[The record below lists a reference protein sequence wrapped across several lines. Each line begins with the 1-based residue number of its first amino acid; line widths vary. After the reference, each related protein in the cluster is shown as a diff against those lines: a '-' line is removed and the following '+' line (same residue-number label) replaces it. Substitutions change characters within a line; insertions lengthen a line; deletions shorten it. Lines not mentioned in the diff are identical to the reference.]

1 VKRPSGREAYPGDV
15 FYLHS
20 RLLERSA
27 RLEGKGSLTG
37 LPIIETQA
45 GDVSAYIPTNVISIT
60 DGQIFLETD
69 LFNQGIRPAV
79 SVGLSVSRV
88 GSAAQIKATK
98 QVGGKLKGEL
108 AQFRELAAF
117 AQFGSDLDAKT
128 KAQLDRGSR
137 IVELFKQPQFSPLPI
152 ELQVAILFAMQKG
165 FFDPIDV
172 KKVVA
177 AASAMKEFCTRR
189 KDALLTEIRTKAAL
203 DKDLEAKLL
212 AACEEWKAGYTA

>member
-1 VKRPSGREAYPGDV
+1 M
-15 FYLHS
+15 
-20 RLLERSA
+20 
-27 RLEGKGSLTG
+27 
-37 LPIIETQA
+37 
-45 GDVSAYIPTNVISIT
+45 SAYIPTNVISIT

-137 IVELFKQPQFSPLPI
+137 IVELFKQPQFNPIPI
-152 ELQVAILFAMQKG
+152 ELQVAILFAMQKS

-172 KKVVA
+172 KLVVT
-177 AASAMKEFCTRR
+177 AASSLRQFFTTR
-189 KDALLTEIRTKAAL
+189 KDALLTAIRTKAAL
-203 DKDLEAKLL
+203 DKDLEAQLQS
-212 AACEEWKAGYTA
+212 ACEEWKATFTA